1 MIHIVHY
8 GLGNVGS
15 IRNMLHRLGF
25 EAKLVSEPAE
35 IRSAKKLI
43 LPGVGSFDRG
53 MEELHRRGLVDA
65 LNEKVLEERVPVL
78 GVCLG
83 MQLFSKG
90 SEEGDRPGLGWID
103 AETVRLKVPEDDPSL
118 RLPHMGWNSI
128 TVERPT
134 PLLEDLPDGKRF
146 YFVHTYH
153 VSCRNPDSVAAHS
166 RYGTDFTCAV
176 SQGNIYGTQFH
187 PEKSH
192 RFGMKVLSNFATRC

>member
-25 EAKLVSEPAE
+25 EAKLVSEPEE
-35 IRSAKKLI
+35 IRGAEKLI
-43 LPGVGSFDRG
+43 LPGVGAFDRG

-65 LNEKVLEERVPVL
+65 LNERVLGDRIPVL

-103 AETVRLKVPEDDPSL
+103 AETVKMCLPNDDPAL

-128 TVERPT
+128 DVERET
-134 PLLEDLPDGKRF
+134 PLLADLPDDKRF
-146 YFVHTYH
+146 YFVHSYH
-153 VSCRNPDSVAAHS
+153 VRCDDPELVAAQS
-166 RYGTDFTCAV
+166 RYGTPFTCAV

-192 RFGMKVLSNFATRC
+192 RFGMQVLSNFATRC

>member
-25 EAKLVSEPAE
+25 EAKLVSEPDE
-35 IRSAKKLI
+35 IRRAEKLV

-53 MEELHRRGLVDA
+53 MEELHKRGLVDA
-65 LNEKVLEERVPVL
+65 LNERVLGDRVPVL

-103 AETVRLKVPEDDPSL
+103 AETVRMCLPKDDPAL

-128 TVERPT
+128 DVERPT
-134 PLLEDLPDGKRF
+134 PLLEDLPDDKRF
-146 YFVHTYH
+146 YFVHSYH
-153 VSCRNPDSVAAHS
+153 VRCDNPDLVAARS
-166 RYGTDFTCAV
+166 RYGTSFTCAV
-176 SQGNIYGTQFH
+176 SHGNIYGTQFH

>member
-15 IRNMLHRLGF
+15 IRNMLHRLGV
-25 EAKLVSEPAE
+25 EAKLVSEADE
-35 IRSAKKLI
+35 IRRADKLI

-65 LNEKVLEERVPVL
+65 LNERVLGDRVPVL

-103 AETVRLKVPEDDPSL
+103 AETVRFALPEADAGL

-128 TVERPT
+128 TVERST
-134 PLLEDLPDGKRF
+134 PLLEDLPDEKRF

-153 VSCRNPDSVAAHS
+153 VRCQNPDTAAART
-166 RYGTDFTCAV
+166 RYGIDFTCAV

-192 RFGMKVLSNFATRC
+192 RFGMKILSNFATRC

>member
-25 EAKLVSEPAE
+25 EAKLVSEPDE
-35 IRSAKKLI
+35 IRSAEKLI
-43 LPGVGSFDRG
+43 LPGVGAFDRG
-53 MEELHRRGLVDA
+53 MEELHRRGLVET
-65 LNEKVLEERVPVL
+65 LNERVIGDGVPIL

-103 AETVRLKVPEDDPSL
+103 AETVRFALPEDGKEL

-128 TVERPT
+128 CVERST
-134 PLLEDLPDGKRF
+134 PLLQDLPEDKRF
-146 YFVHTYH
+146 YFVHSYH
-153 VSCRNPDSVAAHS
+153 VRCNNEDLVAARS
-166 RYGTDFTCAV
+166 RYGVDFTCAV
-176 SQGNIYGTQFH
+176 SSRNIYGTQFH

-192 RFGMKVLSNFATRC
+192 RFGMKVLSNFAAHC